1 MTTVS
6 EPNIAALHRRALE
19 STRVV
24 VVGLDPTRWETS
36 TPCEEWTIRELLNHV
51 IAGNWW
57 AARLASG
64 ASISDVGTEL
74 DGDQVGDNPRGSY
87 DASADAAARA
97 FEAPGALEAPCAVS
111 YGPVPGS
118 VYAGHRFIDVLIHGW
133 DLAVASGQDS
143 TLASDL
149 IKGAW
154 QVLEPQLD
162 MLRSSGMF
170 GDDLEIPG
178 DADAETRLLMTLGRH
193 PLPTP

>member
-6 EPNIAALHRRALE
+6 EPDIITLHRRALQ

-24 VVGLDPTRWETS
+24 VGGLDPTLWEAR
-36 TPCEEWTIRELLNHV
+36 TPCEEWTLRELLNHV

-64 ASISDVGTEL
+64 ASIADVGTDL
-74 DGDQVGDNPRGSY
+74 DSDQIGDDPGSSY
-87 DASADAAARA
+87 DASGDAAARA

-133 DLAVASGQDS
+133 DLAVASGQHS
-143 TLASDL
+143 TLAPEL
-149 IKGAW
+149 IDGAW

-162 MLRSSGMF
+162 MLRASGMF
-170 GDDLEIPG
+170 GDDLEIPA
-178 DADAETRLLMTLGRH
+178 DADAETRLLMTLGRR
-193 PLPTP
+193 PLLTS

>member
-6 EPNIAALHRRALE
+6 EPDIAALHRRALE

-24 VVGLDPTRWETS
+24 VVGLDPTRWEAS

-64 ASISDVGTEL
+64 ASIADVGTEL
-74 DGDQVGDNPRGSY
+74 DGDQIGADPRSSY

-97 FEAPGALEAPCAVS
+97 FEVPGALEASCAVS

-133 DLAVASGQDS
+133 DLAVASGQDT
-143 TLASDL
+143 TLAPDL
-149 IKGAW
+149 VEGAW
-154 QVLEPQLD
+154 QVLEPQMD
-162 MLRSSGMF
+162 MLRTSGMF
-170 GDDLEIPG
+170 GDDLEIPD

-193 PLPTP
+193 PES

>member
-6 EPNIAALHRRALE
+6 EPDIAALHRRALE
-19 STRVV
+19 STRLV
-24 VVGLDPTRWETS
+24 VVGLDPTRWEAS

-64 ASISDVGTEL
+64 ASIADVGTEL
-74 DGDQVGDNPRGSY
+74 DGDQVGDAPRSSY

-143 TLASDL
+143 TLAPNL
-149 IKGAW
+149 IEGAW

-162 MLRSSGMF
+162 MLRASGMF
-170 GDDLEIPG
+170 GDDLEIPA
-178 DADAETRLLMTLGRH
+178 DADAETRLLMTLGRR
-193 PLPTP
+193 PPPTL